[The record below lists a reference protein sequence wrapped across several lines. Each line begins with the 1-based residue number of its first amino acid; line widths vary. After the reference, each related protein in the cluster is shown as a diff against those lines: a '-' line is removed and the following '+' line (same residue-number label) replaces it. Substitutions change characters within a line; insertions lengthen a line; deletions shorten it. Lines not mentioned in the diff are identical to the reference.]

1 MLIATCLLCQ
11 VLARSAC
18 GDIQLEM
25 VFMELI
31 FSLDLFVAR
40 QECGT
45 VGVECGNL
53 LRNFWSEVNMCRKH
67 PADRGCPA
75 LF

>member
-11 VLARSAC
+11 VLACSAC

-31 FSLDLFVAR
+31 FSLDLFIAL
-40 QECGT
+40 QEHRT
-45 VGVECGNL
+45 V
-53 LRNFWSEVNMCRKH
+53 
-67 PADRGCPA
+67 
-75 LF
+75 